1 MSRGLTGAA
10 LGAFLTFAGAAAQ
23 EAEGKKEEWHAPFG
37 GRWNAYFTIASDY
50 SYAGISNTE
59 LKPAYQVSLDWRSPY
74 LNEDRSIWLY
84 AGTFGSNVA
93 FPATGPA
100 VEVDFFG
107 GVKARLMDRKLKLD
121 LGYFR
126 YLYPGTPAVLGY
138 EYGEIGFQVDYDFGP
153 VTVGGR
159 LRHSR
164 NFFGNSG
171 QSWQKRAR
179 IGVPLDFL
187 SLPSS
192 VSVQAYGTLGNFWV
206 DNFLADGLPSQDYWF
221 WQIGFVTSAFGFDF
235 HVAYTDT
242 SISYEG
248 CGSTHLC
255 SARALFSVTKSF

>member
-1 MSRGLTGAA
+1 MSRSLTGAA

-23 EAEGKKEEWHAPFG
+23 EAENKKEEWHAPFG

-59 LKPAYQVSLDWRSPY
+59 LRPAYQFSLDWRSPY
-74 LNEDRSIWLY
+74 LTEDRSVWIY

-107 GVKARLMDRKLKLD
+107 GAKARLMDRKLKLD

-126 YLYPGTPAVLGY
+126 YLYPGTPAALGY

-153 VTVGGR
+153 LSVSGR

-187 SLPSS
+187 PLPDS

-221 WQIGFVTSAFGFDF
+221 WQVGIVTSVFGLDF

-255 SARALFSVTKSF
+255 SARAFFSVTKAF